1 MKITMNIQDIHYGD
15 VAVQAFPLLTE
26 KLSAEDTAM
35 NKLLRAIAHLPEN
48 VVYSL
53 FDAIPQQEKNE
64 IVSLLVQENKEKI
77 LAYATQFLL
86 EQRISLTMQ
95 NLAVTSNLA
104 VELDVLDI
112 DYGSLVQKLL
122 PLIQDKLTEN
132 HDNMAN
138 ILKKIPVGS
147 PNIILGFL
155 PQKAKDDIAAYLIN
169 KGQDQI
175 LRFAMQAAANRN
187 VHLELA
193 DLIVET

>member
-15 VAVQAFPLLTE
+15 VAVQALPILEE

-35 NKLLRAIAHLPEN
+35 NKLLRAITHFPED

-77 LAYATQFLL
+77 LAYATQFLQ
-86 EQRISLTMQ
+86 EQQIGLTLQ

-138 ILKKIPVGS
+138 ILEKIPVGS

-187 VHLELA
+187 IRLELA
-193 DLIVET
+193 DLVVEA

>member
-15 VAVQAFPLLTE
+15 VAVQALPLLVE
-26 KLSAEDTAM
+26 KRPTEDTAM
-35 NKLLRAIAHLPEN
+35 NKLLRAIAHLPED

-64 IVSLLVQENKEKI
+64 IVFLLVQENKEKI
-77 LAYATQFLL
+77 LAYATQFLQ
-86 EQRISLTMQ
+86 EQRIGLTIQ
-95 NLAVTSNLA
+95 NLAVASDLA
-104 VELDVLDI
+104 LELDILDI

-122 PLIQDKLTEN
+122 PLIQDKLAEE

-138 ILKKIPVGS
+138 ILGKIPAGS
-147 PNIILGFL
+147 SNILLGFL
-155 PQKAKDDIAAYLIN
+155 PQKAKNDIAAYLIN

-187 VHLELA
+187 IRLELA
-193 DLIVET
+193 DLNVET

>member
-15 VAVQAFPLLTE
+15 VAVQAFPLLAE
-26 KLSAEDTAM
+26 KLPAEDTAM
-35 NKLLRAIAHLPEN
+35 NKLLRAIAHLPED

-64 IVSLLVQENKEKI
+64 IVSLLVQENKEKL
-77 LAYATQFLL
+77 LAYVTQFLQ

-138 ILKKIPVGS
+138 ILEKIPVGS

-187 VHLELA
+187 IRLELA
-193 DLIVET
+193 DLVVEA

>member
-1 MKITMNIQDIHYGD
+1 MKITMKIQDIHYGD
-15 VAVQAFPLLTE
+15 VAVQALPLLVE
-26 KLSAEDTAM
+26 KRPTEDTAM
-35 NKLLRAIAHLPEN
+35 NKLLRAIAHLPED

-77 LAYATQFLL
+77 LAYATQFLQ
-86 EQRISLTMQ
+86 EQRIGLTIQ
-95 NLAVTSNLA
+95 NLAVASDLA
-104 VELDVLDI
+104 LELDILDI

-122 PLIQDKLTEN
+122 PLIQDKLAEE

-138 ILKKIPVGS
+138 ILGKIPAGS
-147 PNIILGFL
+147 SNILLGFL
-155 PQKAKDDIAAYLIN
+155 PQKAKNDIAAYLIN

-187 VHLELA
+187 IRLELA
-193 DLIVET
+193 DLNVET

>member
-15 VAVQAFPLLTE
+15 VAVQAFPVMAE
-26 KLSAEDTAM
+26 KLPAEDTAM
-35 NKLLRAIAHLPEN
+35 NKLLRAIAHLPED

-64 IVSLLVQENKEKI
+64 IVFLLVQENKEKI
-77 LAYATQFLL
+77 LAYATQFLQ
-86 EQRISLTMQ
+86 EQRIGLTIQ
-95 NLAVTSNLA
+95 NLAVASDLA
-104 VELDVLDI
+104 VELVILDI

-122 PLIQDKLTEN
+122 PLIQDKLAEE

-138 ILKKIPVGS
+138 ILGKIPAGS
-147 PNIILGFL
+147 SNILLGFL
-155 PQKAKDDIAAYLIN
+155 PQKAKNDIAAYLIN

-187 VHLELA
+187 IRLELA
-193 DLIVET
+193 DLNVET

>member
-1 MKITMNIQDIHYGD
+1 MKITMKIQDIHYGD
-15 VAVQAFPLLTE
+15 VAVQALPILEE
-26 KLSAEDTAM
+26 KLPVEDTAM
-35 NKLLRAIAHLPEN
+35 NKLLRAITRFPED

-53 FDAIPQQEKNE
+53 FDAIPQQEKDE

-77 LAYATQFLL
+77 LAYATQFLQ
-86 EQRISLTMQ
+86 EQRIGLTIQ
-95 NLAVTSNLA
+95 NLAVASDLA
-104 VELDVLDI
+104 VELDILDI

-122 PLIQDKLTEN
+122 PLIQDKLAEN

-138 ILKKIPVGS
+138 ILGKIPAGS

-175 LRFAMQAAANRN
+175 LRFAMQAAADRN
-187 VHLELA
+187 IRLELA
-193 DLIVET
+193 GLAVEA

>member
-15 VAVQAFPLLTE
+15 VAVQAFPVMAE
-26 KLSAEDTAM
+26 KLPAEDTAM
-35 NKLLRAIAHLPEN
+35 NKLLRAIAHLPED

-77 LAYATQFLL
+77 LAYATQFLQ
-86 EQRISLTMQ
+86 EQRIGLTIQ
-95 NLAVTSNLA
+95 NLAVASDLA
-104 VELDVLDI
+104 LELDILDI

-122 PLIQDKLTEN
+122 PLIQDKLAEE
-132 HDNMAN
+132 HDNMEN
-138 ILKKIPVGS
+138 ILGKIPAGS
-147 PNIILGFL
+147 SNILLGFL
-155 PQKAKDDIAAYLIN
+155 PQKAKNDIAAYLIN

-187 VHLELA
+187 IRLELA
-193 DLIVET
+193 DLNVET

>member
-1 MKITMNIQDIHYGD
+1 MKITMKIQDIHYGD
-15 VAVQAFPLLTE
+15 VAVQALPLLVE
-26 KLSAEDTAM
+26 KHPTEDTAM
-35 NKLLRAIAHLPEN
+35 NKLLRAIAHLPED

-77 LAYATQFLL
+77 LAYATQFLQ
-86 EQRISLTMQ
+86 EQRIGLTIQ
-95 NLAVTSNLA
+95 NLAVASDLA
-104 VELDVLDI
+104 LELDILDI

-122 PLIQDKLTEN
+122 PLIQDKLAEE

-138 ILKKIPVGS
+138 ILGKIPAGS
-147 PNIILGFL
+147 SNILLGFL
-155 PQKAKDDIAAYLIN
+155 PQKAKNDIAAYLIN

-187 VHLELA
+187 IRLELA
-193 DLIVET
+193 DLNVET

>member
-1 MKITMNIQDIHYGD
+1 MKITMKIQDIHYGD
-15 VAVQAFPLLTE
+15 VAVQALPLLVE
-26 KLSAEDTAM
+26 KRPTEDTAM
-35 NKLLRAIAHLPEN
+35 NKLLRAIAHLPED

-77 LAYATQFLL
+77 LAYATQFLQ
-86 EQRISLTMQ
+86 EQRIGLTIQ
-95 NLAVTSNLA
+95 NLAVASDLA
-104 VELDVLDI
+104 LELDILDI

-122 PLIQDKLTEN
+122 PLIQDKLAEE

-138 ILKKIPVGS
+138 ILGKIPAGS
-147 PNIILGFL
+147 SNILLGFL
-155 PQKAKDDIAAYLIN
+155 PQKAKNDIAAYLIN

-187 VHLELA
+187 IRLELA

>member
-1 MKITMNIQDIHYGD
+1 MKITMKIQDIHYGD
-15 VAVQAFPLLTE
+15 VAVQALPLLVE
-26 KLSAEDTAM
+26 KRPTEDTAM
-35 NKLLRAIAHLPEN
+35 NKLLRAIAHLPED

-77 LAYATQFLL
+77 LAYATQFLQ
-86 EQRISLTMQ
+86 EQRIGLTIQ
-95 NLAVTSNLA
+95 NLAVASDLA
-104 VELDVLDI
+104 LELDILDI

-122 PLIQDKLTEN
+122 PLIQDKLAEN

-138 ILKKIPVGS
+138 ILGKIPAGS
-147 PNIILGFL
+147 SNILLGFL
-155 PQKAKDDIAAYLIN
+155 PQKAKNDIAAYLIN

-187 VHLELA
+187 IRLELA
-193 DLIVET
+193 DLNVET

>member
-1 MKITMNIQDIHYGD
+1 MKITMKIQDIHYGD
-15 VAVQAFPLLTE
+15 VAVQALPLLVE
-26 KLSAEDTAM
+26 KRPTEDTAM
-35 NKLLRAIAHLPEN
+35 NKLLRAIAHLPED

-77 LAYATQFLL
+77 LAYATQFLQ

-138 ILKKIPVGS
+138 ILEKIPVGS

-187 VHLELA
+187 IRLELA
-193 DLIVET
+193 DLVVEA

>member
-1 MKITMNIQDIHYGD
+1 MKISMTIQDICYGD
-15 VAVQAFPLLTE
+15 VAVQALPILEE
-26 KLSAEDTAM
+26 KLPAEDTAM

-77 LAYATQFLL
+77 LAYATQFLQ
-86 EQRISLTMQ
+86 EQRIGLTIQ
-95 NLAVTSNLA
+95 NLAVASDLA
-104 VELDVLDI
+104 LELDILDI

-122 PLIQDKLTEN
+122 PLIQDKLAEE

-138 ILKKIPVGS
+138 ILGKIPAGS
-147 PNIILGFL
+147 SNILLGFL
-155 PQKAKDDIAAYLIN
+155 PQKAKNDIAAYLIN

-187 VHLELA
+187 IRLELA
-193 DLIVET
+193 DLNVET

>member
-26 KLSAEDTAM
+26 KLSPEDTAM

-132 HDNMAN
+132 HDNMAS

-187 VHLELA
+187 IRLELA
-193 DLIVET
+193 DLVVEA

>member
-15 VAVQAFPLLTE
+15 VAVQAFPLLAE
-26 KLSAEDTAM
+26 KLPAEDTAM
-35 NKLLRAIAHLPEN
+35 NKLLRAIAHLPED

-64 IVSLLVQENKEKI
+64 IVSLLVQENKEKL
-77 LAYATQFLL
+77 LAYATQFLQ

-138 ILKKIPVGS
+138 ILEKIPVGS

-187 VHLELA
+187 IRLELA
-193 DLIVET
+193 DLVVEA